1 MSELEALLLGLL
13 QGLTEFLPVSSS
25 GHLIMGK
32 TAFGIQ
38 TQGVAF
44 EVVVHAATVLS
55 TITVFRKDIREL
67 ICGCFSP
74 AQAEPF
80 RASWRFM
87 TMLLLSMLP
96 ILVMG
101 LFFKDQVASLFGEGL
116 VLVGSM
122 LFLTA
127 ILLLLAHFVKS
138 KGRPMRYGDA
148 FVIGLSQAMAVLPGL
163 SRSGTTIAT
172 GLLLGNNRADVARF
186 SFLMVLVPILGEAF
200 LELWRGDFSAAVSGI
215 AVLPLCIGFVSAYLA
230 GLLACSWMIALVKR
244 AKLWGFSIYCA
255 LAGAVCLFFALWS

>member
-1 MSELEALLLGLL
+1 MSALEALLLGLL

-25 GHLIMGK
+25 GHLLMGK
-32 TAFGIQ
+32 AVFGIQ

-55 TITVFRKDIREL
+55 TLTVFRKDIWKL
-67 ICGCFSP
+67 LCGCMHSSKP
-74 AQAEPF
+74 QEF
-80 RASWRFM
+80 RTSWHFVG
-87 TMLLLSMLP
+87 MLLLSMLP
-96 ILVMG
+96 ILVVG
-101 LFFKDQVASLFGEGL
+101 LFFKEQIASLFGEGL
-116 VLVGSM
+116 GLVGAM

-127 ILLLLAHFVKS
+127 ALLLLAHFVKS

-148 FVIGLSQAMAVLPGL
+148 FVIGLSQACAVLPGL

-172 GLLLGNNRADVARF
+172 GLLLGKDRAELAKF

-200 LELWRGDFSAAVSGI
+200 LELWQGDFSAAASGI
-215 AVLPLCIGFVSAYLA
+215 AVLPLCIGFVGAYVA